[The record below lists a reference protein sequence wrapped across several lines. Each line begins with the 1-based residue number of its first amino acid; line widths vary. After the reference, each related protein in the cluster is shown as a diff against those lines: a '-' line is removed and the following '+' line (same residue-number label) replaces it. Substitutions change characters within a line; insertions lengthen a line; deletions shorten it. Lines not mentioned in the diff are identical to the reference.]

1 MLLPFI
7 LNVSLS
13 RTLKSCATLN
23 HVVLVI
29 FASSSSSSLTATLMV
44 LMLMW
49 EVLLFA
55 CSKIPYTV

>member
-29 FASSSSSSLTATLMV
+29 FASSSSSLTATLMV